1 MLVLRGVSTPAPG
14 PTVLTIGNFD
24 GVHLGHRTLLHRL
37 TEKAEALGLPGAVL
51 TFEPHP
57 REFFAP
63 ESAPAR
69 LTTLREKLE
78 LLGGYGVQL
87 TCVCRFN
94 RRFAALSAE
103 EFVTRVLVQGL
114 HVRHLIIGD
123 DFRFG
128 AGREGD
134 FAFLVAAGRRH
145 GFTVEAMDTVLMEGE
160 RASSS
165 GIREALAAG
174 ALEQAAKLLGRPY
187 GIDGRVVHGDKIGRQ
202 LGFPTAN
209 IRVRHNPMPL
219 TGVFAVRV
227 TGAGELPV
235 EGVANMGVRPTL
247 GTPRPL
253 LEVNLF
259 DFQGDLYGAHLSVA
273 FLHKLRD
280 EMKFSGLEALKAQIG
295 RDVQAARAFFGR

>member
-1 MLVLRGVSTPAPG
+1 
-14 PTVLTIGNFD
+14 
-24 GVHLGHRTLLHRL
+24 
-37 TEKAEALGLPGAVL
+37 
-51 TFEPHP
+51 
-57 REFFAP
+57 
-63 ESAPAR
+63 
-69 LTTLREKLE
+69 
-78 LLGGYGVQL
+78 
-87 TCVCRFN
+87 
-94 RRFAALSAE
+94 
-103 EFVTRVLVQGL
+103 VTRVLVQGL
-114 HVRHLIIGD
+114 RVRHLIIGD

-134 FAFLVAAGRRH
+134 FAFLEAAGRRH
-145 GFTVEAMDTVLMEGE
+145 GFTVEAMDTVLLEGE

-174 ALEQAAKLLGRPY
+174 ELEQAAKLLGRPY